1 MNKGNGKINNFKN
14 SGQDNNFNL
23 KRTNVKSIKE
33 SEVENLVEKERE
45 EHIIKGE
52 FSSKDRLKNG
62 GHGEENIEYMKAMS
76 IPYEIN
82 IEYNNGVRVGN
93 ILDSTQSKFK
103 SGNKHTWFPKE
114 WTREKIIRA
123 TNVVASKF
131 EGIPKPRDSIT
142 GIYEGIRMTVIF
154 GENGKVSTSY
164 PNKEQDGGIKHENR

>member
-1 MNKGNGKINNFKN
+1 MNKGNGRINNFKN
-14 SGQDNNFNL
+14 IGQDNGFNI
-23 KRTNVKSIKE
+23 KRINVKSTKE

-45 EHIIKGE
+45 EHIIKGD
-52 FSSKDRLKNG
+52 FSNKDRLKSG
-62 GHGEENIEYMKAMS
+62 GHGEENIEYMKANN

-103 SGNKHTWFPKE
+103 SGNKHSWFPKE

-142 GIYEGIRMTVIF
+142 GIYEGIKITVIF
-154 GENGKVSTSY
+154 GENGKVSTSF
-164 PNKEQDGGIKHENR
+164 PNKEQDGGIKYENR

>member
-1 MNKGNGKINNFKN
+1 MNKGNGRINSFKN
-14 SGQDNNFNL
+14 IGQDKGFNI
-23 KRTNVKSIKE
+23 KRINIKSTKE

-45 EHIIKGE
+45 EHIIKGS
-52 FSSKDRLKNG
+52 FKHDRKYISG
-62 GHGEENIEYMKAMS
+62 GHSEENIEYMKLKN

-103 SGNKHTWFPKE
+103 SGNKHSWFPKE

-142 GIYEGIRMTVIF
+142 GIYEGIKITVIF

>member
-14 SGQDNNFNL
+14 IGQDNCFNI
-23 KRTNVKSIKE
+23 KRINVKNIE
-33 SEVENLVEKERE
+33 ENETENLVEKERE
-45 EHIIKGE
+45 EHIIKGC
-52 FSSKDRLKNG
+52 FKHDRKYISG
-62 GHGEENIEYMKAMS
+62 GHSEENIEYMKAKS

-103 SGNKHTWFPKE
+103 SGNKHSWFPKE
-114 WTREKIIRA
+114 WTRQKIIRA

-154 GENGKVSTSY
+154 GENGKVSTSF
-164 PNKEQDGGIKHENR
+164 PNKEQDGGIKHEDR

>member
-1 MNKGNGKINNFKN
+1 MNKGYGRINNFKN
-14 SGQDNNFNL
+14 IGQDNGFNI
-23 KRTNVKSIKE
+23 KRINVKSIKE

-45 EHIIKGE
+45 EHIITGCFKQ
-52 FSSKDRLKNG
+52 SDKYISG
-62 GHGEENIEYMKAMS
+62 GHGEENIEYMKAKN

-93 ILDSTQSKFK
+93 ILKSTQSRFK
-103 SGNKHTWFPKE
+103 SGNKHSWFPKE